1 MGSEFCNVAEP
12 KIEFD
17 ASVFFS
23 PAAHKQ
29 GRRVAGVEWTI
40 AQGPKKLGLRIFSFL
55 LAHLCLD

>member
-29 GRRVAGVEWTI
+29 GRRVAGAEWTTE
-40 AQGPKKLGLRIFSFL
+40 QGPKKLGLEFSPFS
-55 LAHLCLD
+55 

>member
-29 GRRVAGVEWTI
+29 GRRVAGAEWTT
-40 AQGPKKLGLRIFSFL
+40 AQGPKKLGL
-55 LAHLCLD
+55 